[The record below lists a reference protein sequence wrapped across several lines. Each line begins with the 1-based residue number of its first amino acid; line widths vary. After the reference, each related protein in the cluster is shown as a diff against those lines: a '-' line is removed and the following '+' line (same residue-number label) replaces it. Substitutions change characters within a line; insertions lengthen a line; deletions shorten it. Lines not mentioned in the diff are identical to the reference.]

1 MSEEC
6 LEEMSEECLEEM
18 SEECLEEMSEEC
30 LEEMIV
36 FIRAYQSYSN
46 SDIRQNEVLI
56 LHQIGPN

>member
-46 SDIRQNEVLI
+46 SDIRHE
-56 LHQIGPN
+56 